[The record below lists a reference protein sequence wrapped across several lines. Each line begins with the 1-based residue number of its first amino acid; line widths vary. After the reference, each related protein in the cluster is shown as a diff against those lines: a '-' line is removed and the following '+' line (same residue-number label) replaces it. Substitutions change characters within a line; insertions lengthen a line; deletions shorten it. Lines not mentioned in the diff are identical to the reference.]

1 LPTVVQN
8 AKDYGIQKI
17 NQTIPGSIT
26 DATRGLDL
34 SDDAKKAL
42 DTFNQNVK
50 RISETVG
57 VRTIRRTTDTIALYM
72 PDTMN
77 FTQGQNYTDLSLQNS
92 ITKGVGAITSAADG
106 YKSGNGF
113 IAGLKN
119 GLINLSP
126 FFASLL
132 PGNLGQ
138 AAFAVGFG
146 LVHNPMVEMLYS
158 SPQFRDFRFDFMFY
172 PRSQKEAME
181 VQKILNK
188 LHFHQAPEIRNDTYS
203 VFLIPPS
210 EFDIKFYYNGIENE
224 NIPKISTCVLKSI
237 DVDYAPGGFSAYEV
251 PGEFEPALGKTGMPV
266 AIRLSLS
273 FTETEF
279 MTKAHYSQKKTREE

>member
-1 LPTVVQN
+1 
-8 AKDYGIQKI
+8 
-17 NQTIPGSIT
+17 
-26 DATRGLDL
+26 
-34 SDDAKKAL
+34 
-42 DTFNQNVK
+42 
-50 RISETVG
+50 
-57 VRTIRRTTDTIALYM
+57 
-72 PDTMN
+72 
-77 FTQGQNYTDLSLQNS
+77 
-92 ITKGVGAITSAADG
+92 
-106 YKSGNGF
+106 
-113 IAGLKN
+113 
-119 GLINLSP
+119 
-126 FFASLL
+126 
-132 PGNLGQ
+132 
-138 AAFAVGFG
+138 
-146 LVHNPMVEMLYS
+146 MVEMLYS